1 MANMCGSRV
10 TFKSENETDLKF
22 LHELF
27 LKAKNTENYYTEEIC
42 NDLKIDVKDNYDL
55 GFIRDVS
62 EDCLYHFQIERETKW
77 SPRMCLFDAIIKKFE
92 GMEYVYCAEECG
104 GEIYINTGAKRFRTI
119 TIPKFFRAFSPYSVK
134 NGGLSEI

>member
-1 MANMCGSRV
+1 MANMCSSSV

-42 NDLKIDVKDNYDL
+42 NDLKIEIKNDYDL
-55 GFIRDVS
+55 GFIYDVS
-62 EDCLYHFQIERETKW
+62 EEVSSHFQIERETKW
-77 SPRMCLFDAIIKKFE
+77 SPRMDLFDAITEKFE

-104 GEIYINTGAKRFRTI
+104 SKIYINTGAKRFRTI